1 MTTAC
6 SPDFQQMV
14 SPVGS
19 YIHDVDMCGVDN
31 PIDVQASTGL
41 PDFTI
46 FNISSNELPVA
57 FIIPDLQV
65 PATLGLQ

>member
-1 MTTAC
+1 
-6 SPDFQQMV
+6 MV

-57 FIIPDLQV
+57 FIIPDL
-65 PATLGLQ
+65 

>member
-1 MTTAC
+1 
-6 SPDFQQMV
+6 MV

-19 YIHDVDMCGVDN
+19 YIQDVDMYGVDN

-46 FNISSNELPVA
+46 FSISSKELPVA
-57 FIIPDLQV
+57 FIIP
-65 PATLGLQ
+65 GL

>member
-6 SPDFQQMV
+6 SPDFQYMV

-19 YIHDVDMCGVDN
+19 YIQDVDMYGVDN

-46 FNISSNELPVA
+46 FNISSKELPVA
-57 FIIPDLQV
+57 FIIPDL
-65 PATLGLQ
+65 